1 MMLMGSPSSKCL
13 LVNTES
19 VKISA
24 NNPNL
29 TVSYIAEKLP
39 CPRVADT
46 LAVITI
52 TAYMASGGI
61 VSAWLIFGYM
71 SPQAGHG
78 QVHHE
83 RDVAEPLYTPREG
96 MWKHYYCP
104 ERTLFN

>member
-1 MMLMGSPSSKCL
+1 MLMGSPSSKCL

-61 VSAWLIFGYM
+61 VSAWLIVGYM
-71 SPQAGHG
+71 SPQVGHG

-83 RDVAEPLYTPREG
+83 HGVAEPLYTPREG
-96 MWKHYYCP
+96 MWRHFYYH
-104 ERTLFN
+104 EQTFYN